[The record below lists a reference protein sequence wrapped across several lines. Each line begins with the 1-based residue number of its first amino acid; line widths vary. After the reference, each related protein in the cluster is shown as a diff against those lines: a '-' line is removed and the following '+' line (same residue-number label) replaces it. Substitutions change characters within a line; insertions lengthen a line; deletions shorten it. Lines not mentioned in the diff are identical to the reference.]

1 MEISELLQNNTFK
14 LGMNSTRQ
22 AHLKLLDLLL
32 KLEAHD
38 LLILNLAQKLVVFK
52 VLPVK
57 FTRSF
62 FDE

>member
-1 MEISELLQNNTFK
+1 
-14 LGMNSTRQ
+14 MNSTRQ